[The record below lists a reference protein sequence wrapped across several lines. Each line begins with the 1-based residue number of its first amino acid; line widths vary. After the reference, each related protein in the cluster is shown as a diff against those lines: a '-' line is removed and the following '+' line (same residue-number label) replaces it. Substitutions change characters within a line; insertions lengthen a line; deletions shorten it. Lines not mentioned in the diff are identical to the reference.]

1 MREHSIYIFSIVVL
15 LAILMVAIIKIN
27 RLNERVEQLE
37 ARKLITIHR
46 ADNAGGSMDVLGK
59 ITDKE
64 VIEGKYTVTVGG
76 YGKFLVTQ
84 EQYESIK
91 VGDPIPDY
99 LKGVGR

>member
-1 MREHSIYIFSIVVL
+1 MRKHSIYIFSIVVL
-15 LAILMVAIIKIN
+15 LAILMAAIIKIN

-46 ADNAGGSMDVLGK
+46 VDNAGGSMDVLGK
-59 ITDKE
+59 ITDKD

-99 LKGVGR
+99 LKGGGR

>member
-1 MREHSIYIFSIVVL
+1 MKFLPFLSVIVIL
-15 LAILMVAIIKIN
+15 LALVLAGAIKIN
-27 RLNERVEQLE
+27 QLNKRIEQLE

-46 ADNAGGSMDVLGK
+46 VDNAGGSMDVLGK

-99 LKGVGR
+99 LKGVGS

>member
-15 LAILMVAIIKIN
+15 LAILMAAIIKIN

-46 ADNAGGSMDVLGK
+46 ADNAGAEMHGR
-59 ITDKE
+59 ITGKE
-64 VIEGKYTVTVGG
+64 VIDGRYTVTAGA
-76 YGKFLVTQ
+76 YGKFLATK
-84 EQYESIK
+84 EQYEAIK

-99 LKGVGR
+99 LRGAGR

>member
-1 MREHSIYIFSIVVL
+1 MKFLPFLSIIVILLVTVL
-15 LAILMVAIIKIN
+15 ARAIKIN
-27 RLNERVEQLE
+27 QLNKRIEQLE

-46 ADNAGGSMDVLGK
+46 VDNAGGSMDVLGK

-91 VGDPIPDY
+91 VGDPIPNY
-99 LKGVGR
+99 LRGVGS

>member
-15 LAILMVAIIKIN
+15 IAILMAAIIKIN

-46 ADNAGGSMDVLGK
+46 VDNAGGSMDVLGK

-99 LKGVGR
+99 LKGVGK

>member
-1 MREHSIYIFSIVVL
+1 MKFLPFLSIIVIL
-15 LAILMVAIIKIN
+15 LALVLAGAIKIN
-27 RLNERVEQLE
+27 RLNKRIEQLE

-46 ADNAGGSMDVLGK
+46 ADNAGAEMPGR

-64 VIEGKYTVTVGG
+64 IIEGHYTVTAGA
-76 YGKFLVTQ
+76 YGKFLVTK
-84 EQYESIK
+84 ELYESIK

>member
-1 MREHSIYIFSIVVL
+1 MKFLPFLSIIVIL
-15 LAILMVAIIKIN
+15 LALVLAGAIKIN
-27 RLNERVEQLE
+27 RLNKRIEQLE

-46 ADNAGGSMDVLGK
+46 VDNAGGSMDVLGK

-99 LKGVGR
+99 LKGVGS

>member
-15 LAILMVAIIKIN
+15 LAILLAAIIRIN

-46 ADNAGGSMDVLGK
+46 VDNAGGSMDVLGK

-84 EQYESIK
+84 EQYEDIK

-99 LKGVGR
+99 LKKRGN

>member
-1 MREHSIYIFSIVVL
+1 MKFLPFLSIIVIL
-15 LAILMVAIIKIN
+15 LALVLAGAIKIN
-27 RLNERVEQLE
+27 RLNKRIEQLE

-46 ADNAGGSMDVLGK
+46 VDNAGGSMDVLGK

-64 VIEGKYTVTVGG
+64 VIEGKYTVMVGG

-99 LKGVGR
+99 LKGAGN

>member
-1 MREHSIYIFSIVVL
+1 MREHGIFIFSIVIL
-15 LAILMVAIIKIN
+15 LALLMAAIIKIN

-46 ADNAGGSMDVLGK
+46 ADNAGAEMHGR

-64 VIEGKYTVTVGG
+64 IIEGRCTVTAGA
-76 YGKFLVTQ
+76 YGKFLVTK
-84 EQYESIK
+84 EQYEAIK

-99 LKGVGR
+99 LRGVGN

>member
-1 MREHSIYIFSIVVL
+1 MKFLPFLSIIVIL
-15 LAILMVAIIKIN
+15 LALVLAGAIKIN
-27 RLNERVEQLE
+27 RLNKRIEQLE

-46 ADNAGGSMDVLGK
+46 VDNAGGSMDMLGK

-76 YGKFLVTQ
+76 YGKFLITQ

-99 LKGVGR
+99 LKVAGN

>member
-1 MREHSIYIFSIVVL
+1 MKFLPFLSIIVIL
-15 LAILMVAIIKIN
+15 LALVLAGAIKIN
-27 RLNERVEQLE
+27 RLNKRIEQLE

-46 ADNAGGSMDVLGK
+46 VDNAGGSMDVLGK

-84 EQYESIK
+84 EQYEFIK
-91 VGDPIPDY
+91 VCDPIPDY
-99 LKGVGR
+99 LK

>member
-15 LAILMVAIIKIN
+15 LAILLAAIIRIN
-27 RLNERVEQLE
+27 KLNERVEHLE

-91 VGDPIPDY
+91 VGDPIPNY

>member
-1 MREHSIYIFSIVVL
+1 MKFLPFLSIIVIL
-15 LAILMVAIIKIN
+15 LALVLAGAVKIN
-27 RLNERVEQLE
+27 RLNKRIEQLE

-46 ADNAGGSMDVLGK
+46 VDNAGGSMDVLGK

-84 EQYESIK
+84 EQYEAIK

>member
-1 MREHSIYIFSIVVL
+1 MKRFI
-15 LAILMVAIIKIN
+15 AILIVFSAGLNVWQSIRIRELEQRQPII
-27 RLNERVEQLE
+27 
-37 ARKLITIHR
+37 IHK

-64 VIEGKYTVTVGG
+64 VIDGKHTVTVGA
-76 YGKFLVTQ
+76 YGKFLVTK

>member
-1 MREHSIYIFSIVVL
+1 MKFSPFLSIIVIL
-15 LAILMVAIIKIN
+15 LALVLAGAIKIN
-27 RLNERVEQLE
+27 RLNKRIEQLE

-46 ADNAGGSMDVLGK
+46 VDNAGGSMDFLGK

-76 YGKFLVTQ
+76 YGKFFITQ

-99 LKGVGR
+99 LKGAGN

>member
-1 MREHSIYIFSIVVL
+1 MREHSIYIFSIVIL
-15 LAILMVAIIKIN
+15 LALLMAAIIKIN

-46 ADNAGGSMDVLGK
+46 ADNAGAEMHGR

-64 VIEGKYTVTVGG
+64 VIDGRYTVTAGP
-76 YGKFLVTQ
+76 YGKFLVTK
-84 EQYESIK
+84 EQYDNLT
-91 VGDPIPDY
+91 VGDEIPDY

>member
-1 MREHSIYIFSIVVL
+1 MKFLPFLSIIVIL
-15 LAILMVAIIKIN
+15 LALVLAGAIKIN
-27 RLNERVEQLE
+27 RLNKRIEQLE

-46 ADNAGGSMDVLGK
+46 VDNAGGSMDVLGK

-64 VIEGKYTVTVGG
+64 VIDGKYTVTVDG

-84 EQYESIK
+84 EQYDSIK

-99 LKGVGR
+99 LKGAGN

>member
-1 MREHSIYIFSIVVL
+1 MKFLPFLSIIVIL
-15 LAILMVAIIKIN
+15 LALVLAGAIKIN
-27 RLNERVEQLE
+27 RLNKRIEQLE

-46 ADNAGGSMDVLGK
+46 VDNAGGSMDVLGK

-84 EQYESIK
+84 EQYEAIK

>member
-1 MREHSIYIFSIVVL
+1 MKFLPFLSIIVIL
-15 LAILMVAIIKIN
+15 LALVLAGAIKIN
-27 RLNERVEQLE
+27 RLNKRIEQLE

-64 VIEGKYTVTVGG
+64 VIEGRYTVTAGA
-76 YGKFLVTQ
+76 YGKFLVTE
-84 EQYESIK
+84 EQYEAIK

-99 LKGVGR
+99 LKGAVN